1 MLKVE
6 YILYTYLYWNMDISS
21 SLLLGQGML
30 IFIFSI
36 ADCTVESR
44 ERILCVFCPHSC
56 TFIVVGRR
64 HCFPFD
70 WRIPEARCECC
81 SMAAAGPGVQE
92 PGDICTPGS
101 SRGQVGQLAPGLTSS
116 CETVVTL
123 GDTGGK
129 VRVQATGQCTVYSGA
144 AAGADMWAMFDYIMF
159 WRWST
164 ILGRGAYLWL
174 FMHRVRSSLAPQT
187 ESIIRLHSKLNKNV
201 KWRTLKKTFIFHV
214 ETKYFKCENMS
225 RHFL

>member
-6 YILYTYLYWNMDISS
+6 YIIYTYLHWNMDISS
-21 SLLLGQGML
+21 KLLLRQGML

-36 ADCTVESR
+36 ANCTVESR

-123 GDTGGK
+123 NTRRHRGK
-129 VRVQATGQCTVYSGA
+129 GASAGYWSVYSVQRCRHVSNVWLYYVLKMEHNTWKRCLLMA
-144 AAGADMWAMFDYIMF
+144 FHASCKEFT
-159 WRWST
+159 ST
-164 ILGRGAYLWL
+164 SNRIYYK
-174 FMHRVRSSLAPQT
+174 V
-187 ESIIRLHSKLNKNV
+187 
-201 KWRTLKKTFIFHV
+201 TF
-214 ETKYFKCENMS
+214 
-225 RHFL
+225 